1 MLPAR
6 RHTAPAIRSP
16 RLRRPANAGRGCGG
30 QWFGACERPAR
41 RRHEQRGRGPGDRR
55 RSGRVTD
62 RLAGRFHS
70 ARDVTKPRAHRSLA
84 GEAKASVPPR
94 HSRIIRGELANWT
107 RVRVTTLYSVD
118 PRDPDHDAAMRIDG
132 EAPGRQSHSQ
142 KRHRSQ
148 GSRRVTAASDRHR
161 RFVMRGRPAPK
172 PFAFAISLSSVMTPY
187 AG

>member
-6 RHTAPAIRSP
+6 RQL
-16 RLRRPANAGRGCGG
+16 RLQYGHLGCGVPPTL
-30 QWFGACERPAR
+30 GAAGAVNGLAR
-41 RRHEQRGRGPGDRR
+41 VNDRHAGGTSSATGGLALGVGH
-55 RSGRVTD
+55 GRVTD